1 MSADCKSPWSDEKP
15 MSGGEEEEEEEEKT
29 LGQEACADHQ
39 DEEVEEKSLSRRR
52 SSSKSWKELKKAVVA
67 TRKRLSSG
75 SRSGNLPSSF
85 LFRDLEPQKTRLY
98 FLAHPNIGYVDVGQ
112 TDQLL
117 PWSLLIEASSQTL
130 PSCTG
135 KLSKEELL
143 LSETKRCA
151 TWGINSFQMDS
162 KSGKIIFPSC
172 GSLFGCVDSGKPPVS
187 PLYPFEIKKR
197 KVQGA
202 ILNASMCPANPDL
215 IASVIN
221 GDIWIIH
228 AVSGDEVRVT
238 FYHKGNESL
247 EDDPLTC
254 GIPAYVTQEEF
265 ERFEGFWWCPVCEDG
280 DYQILYEVVDES
292 DVELLRSS
300 SGECIEEL
308 RFPRAG
314 TSNAKSYLKL
324 LKFKLQND
332 EEVVDVRHYGLENSL
347 ENLFPWMEYLV
358 RAGWMSD
365 GKSVWIQL
373 LNRRQVLIELVMLPQ
388 KLFVPVQIDMECV
401 TLTNGASPHPPSG
414 QVQILCSLQSETWI
428 KVNDILTFLTS
439 SDLEDD
445 RYHTLKFIWAS
456 EETGWRHLYLYTVQL
471 TNSSDAANSDIFE
484 EMCLRQRIISKVA
497 LTFGEWSVDN
507 KAITVDSEKGLV
519 FFQANKDTPLENH
532 LYVVSLSQPGHIRR
546 LTTLGYSHNVYIR
559 EDCSLCVTLFSS
571 IHSVPGCQIFRLVR
585 KDSTVDGISMIPSG
599 TLLEPKTPEKDY
611 HPPQLFSHKISSGD
625 TLYSMIFKP
634 HTLEDDRQYPIVLN
648 IYGGPEV
655 QLVSNAYKGMYQ
667 LRNHLLASQGYGVIC
682 IDSRG
687 SKNRG
692 TKMESHIH
700 HRMGQV
706 ELADQI
712 EIIHKLHETEKW
724 MDIHRIAI
732 TGWSYGGYLSL
743 MGLAKYPDL
752 FKIAIAGAPVTS
764 WNEYDTGYTER
775 YMDLPSLNPSGYRK
789 GSILN
794 LVERFPDE
802 PNRLLIVHGLM
813 DENVHFHHHTAQL
826 ITQLVKYGKPH
837 QIQVYPGERHSLR
850 YIEASEHYE
859 TMLLSFLQLNL

>member
-135 KLSKEELL
+135 KLSKEELYCQRQKGVPL
-143 LSETKRCA
+143 
-151 TWGINSFQMDS
+151 G
-162 KSGKIIFPSC
+162 
-172 GSLFGCVDSGKPPVS
+172 PPVS

-228 AVSGDEVRVT
+228 AVSGD
-238 FYHKGNESL
+238 
-247 EDDPLTC
+247 
-254 GIPAYVTQEEF
+254 EF

-484 EMCLRQRIISKVA
+484 EMCLRQRIISK
-497 LTFGEWSVDN
+497 
-507 KAITVDSEKGLV
+507 
-519 FFQANKDTPLENH
+519 ANKDTPLENH

-559 EDCSLCVTLFSS
+559 EDCSL
-571 IHSVPGCQIFRLVR
+571 LVR